1 MSAARASKSSEAH
14 TDVLGRLTLV
24 RRYADADAGECI
36 AVFEGMSDSTYGMT
50 VMNMELE
57 PGFWRATRSSEE
69 LLPCLNADHCKG
81 GAEPSETCS
90 EGYEGPMCAVC
101 SEDYAA
107 TGSGAD
113 LQCKECAG
121 SASATIAIG
130 ALVFAIVV
138 GLFVY
143 RLFYTRS
150 ITELSANDKLSLVAD
165 LIQRYQPTVKIFLAY
180 FQIVCQLSFV

>member
-1 MSAARASKSSEAH
+1 M
-14 TDVLGRLTLV
+14 

-36 AVFEGMSDSTYGMT
+36 AVFEGMSDSTFGMT
-50 VMNMELE
+50 VTNMELE

-90 EGYEGPMCAVC
+90 EGYEGPLCAAC

-107 TGSGAD
+107 TGSGAG

-121 SASATIAIG
+121 SATATIAIG
-130 ALVFAIVV
+130 ASAFVVAV
-138 GLFVY
+138 GLAVY
-143 RLFYTRS
+143 RLFYTTS
-150 ITELSANDKLSLVAD
+150 SMVSENEELGLVAD
-165 LIQRYQPTVKIFLAY
+165 LIQRYQPPVKIFLAY